1 MATKKQKR
9 ERGIAKRMQEE
20 AERREREQHFLKLA
34 QAQRAEQKRKADE
47 ARLARAKAKSKRLA
61 KTHRAQKKAEQNGVK
76 VWKPVERDVVS
87 VLRPKQQEA

>member
-61 KTHRAQKKAEQNGVK
+61 KTHQAEKK
-76 VWKPVERDVVS
+76 VWKPVDPKAVS
-87 VLRPKQQEA
+87 VLRPPQGA